1 MPLQLWQE
9 LRRPFEPHG
18 AAWWIQELTED
29 AGGAVLAPGVDRA
42 ALTRRLDSVLGV
54 AGWGYSL
61 HPLGQRA
68 VVCNLKIADVERAA
82 VAVVPERLPVAAE
95 RLADQAL
102 SLAAAAF
109 GIGPSLEDR
118 FRAVVDLDDE
128 TGEPLYWPTLE
139 QWREAM
145 SAAAGAPLEDPS
157 ARAERAEPKEQR
169 TEPAP
174 VQESPAAA
182 PAPRSQGAQAIDKL
196 VERLNQEGLG
206 RQAAR
211 LVVAHHGYGRSPEE
225 GRELYSKLR
234 ALLLEKH
241 GADA

>member
-1 MPLQLWQE
+1 MPPQPWQE
-9 LRRPFEPHG
+9 LRHPFDPHG
-18 AAWWIQELTED
+18 ATWWIQELTED
-29 AGGAVLAPGVDRA
+29 AGGVVLVPGVSRA
-42 ALTRRLDSVLGV
+42 ALTQRFDAVLGV
-54 AGWGYSL
+54 GGWGFSL
-61 HPLGQRA
+61 HPLGDRA
-68 VVCNLKIADVERAA
+68 IVCNLRVADVERAA
-82 VAVVPERLPVAAE
+82 VAVAPAGMPVAPG

-102 SLAAAAF
+102 GLAAAAF
-109 GIGPSLEDR
+109 GIGPSSEDR

-139 QWREAM
+139 QWRDAM
-145 SAAAGAPLEDPS
+145 SSAVAAPAAGAPDAAQTALAQRDRS
-157 ARAERAEPKEQR
+157 AAEPTAAREA
-169 TEPAP
+169 PA
-174 VQESPAAA
+174 V
-182 PAPRSQGAQAIDKL
+182 APRSQGAQAIDKL